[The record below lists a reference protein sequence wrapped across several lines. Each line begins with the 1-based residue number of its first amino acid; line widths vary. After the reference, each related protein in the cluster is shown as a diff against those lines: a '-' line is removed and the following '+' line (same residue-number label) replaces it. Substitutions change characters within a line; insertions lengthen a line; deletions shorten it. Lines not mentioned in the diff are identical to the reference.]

1 MRKSILINRIQTP
14 DGTILTSRHRH
25 DYVTYVDKNGLEY
38 MVDGGTAYL
47 RRIVHTPTYN
57 IIQRILMFFGV
68 RFKDNVTYKELSI
81 YYNENTPIE
90 TIREHFKRGGRGKS
104 GKETV
109 TYVKLKDMSDNWI
122 KAVIEYEERL
132 RPENPTI
139 PWFKQELEYRKLNN
153 IKIDE

>member
-1 MRKSILINRIQTP
+1 MEKRILINSIQTP
-14 DGTILTSRHRH
+14 DGTVLTSNHRH
-25 DYVTYVDKNGLEY
+25 DYVTYVDKNGLKY
-38 MVDGGTAYL
+38 MVDGGTTYL
-47 RRIVHTPTYN
+47 RRTVHKPTYN

-68 RFKDNVTYKELSI
+68 KFKDNVAYKELSI
-81 YYNENTPIE
+81 YYDENTPIE

-104 GKETV
+104 GKKII
-109 TYVKLKDMSDNWI
+109 TYVLLKDMSDSWI
-122 KAVIEYEERL
+122 KAVIEYEELL